1 MTITVQV
8 TLEEVW
14 AAKESGMKHYRE
26 LVAKKF
32 QAKGFAVVNYA
43 ELKYLMHKH
52 VGVSIEGDTGKSI
65 LKL

>member
-1 MTITVQV
+1 MTVTVQI

-32 QAKGFAVVNYA
+32 KEKGFVVVNYT

-52 VGVSIEGDTGKSI
+52 VGVAVEGDTNKSI
-65 LKL
+65 LAL